1 MILPVAPLASR
12 PAPIAGERPRLVW
25 TALACVFAAGAALR
39 FWNLTAGFPTRI
51 GVDEP
56 VIAERA
62 LHILKTGDFNPQFFD
77 YPGLYIYVQAFVGC
91 VRFLAGALDGAWRSL
106 DEFWPEHLFAWTRA
120 LNAALGAMTILVVYR
135 AGRRWGR
142 WVALLAAALMAVW
155 PNHVRESHFALTD
168 VPLTLLT
175 TLVLVLSM
183 RASETGRLVWFVA
196 AGACVGLA
204 AATKYGGAVAL
215 VMPLVAA
222 ALAKSPPSSRAFGAV
237 AAVGAAAVAFVVG
250 APYTFLDLPAFL
262 NAFGRMSGSFR
273 PRPFVSGA
281 QAYLAHVT
289 FSAGWPGVVAVGA
302 GMVWCVVS
310 AVVRGRGIA
319 KWVLI
324 LVFPLVYFH
333 MIATKQL
340 IFGRYLLP
348 VVPFFCLLIATV
360 VVDGTTWACH
370 LQPRRWARAVIVL
383 VVVGVVLF
391 QPVRAGI
398 AWPSE
403 YGKRTTQDVAY
414 GMIRHFIPQRSGV
427 AVENSVLRLPDS
439 EYRVL
444 NVPSLA
450 GRSPE
455 QYVSSGFTYLVAS
468 SDVFGNIF
476 ARPDL
481 HADAYR
487 AYRKLLDEP
496 AECLPIVEPTGAMK
510 GPRIRICR
518 LLVP

>member
-1 MILPVAPLASR
+1 MILPVARPTSLPASR
-12 PAPIAGERPRLVW
+12 FTDRSWLVSAGLVCV
-25 TALACVFAAGAALR
+25 LAGGAALR

-62 LHILKTGDFNPQFFD
+62 LHIMKTGDFNPHFFD
-77 YPGLYIYVQAFVGC
+77 YPGLYIYVQALVGC
-91 VRFLAGALDGAWRSL
+91 ARFLAGALDGAWRSL

-120 LNAALGAMTILVVYR
+120 LNALLGTMTILVVYR
-135 AGRRWGR
+135 AGRRWGP

-175 TLVLVLSM
+175 TLVLVLSL
-183 RASETGRLVWFVA
+183 RASETGRLVWFLA
-196 AGACVGLA
+196 AGACAGLA

-215 VMPLVAA
+215 VMPLVVAA
-222 ALAKSPPSSRAFGAV
+222 VAKSPPSSRALGAI
-237 AAVGAAAVAFVVG
+237 AATGAAAVGLVVG
-250 APYTFLDLPAFL
+250 APYTFLDLPGFL
-262 NAFGRMSGSFR
+262 NAFGHMSGSFG

-281 QAYLAHVT
+281 QAYLAHVR
-289 FSAGWPGVVAVGA
+289 FSSGWPGVVALGV
-302 GMVWCVVS
+302 GMVWGVAS
-310 AVVRGRGIA
+310 AARGRGIA
-319 KWVLI
+319 KWALI
-324 LVFPLVYFH
+324 LVFPLAYFH
-333 MIATKQL
+333 MIATKQQ
-340 IFGRYLLP
+340 IFGRYMLP
-348 VVPFFCLLIATV
+348 VVPFMCLLIATV
-360 VVDGTTWACH
+360 VVDGTTWACR

-383 VVVGVVLF
+383 VVVGLVLF

-398 AWPSE
+398 DWPHE
-403 YGKRTTQDVAY
+403 YGKPTTQDVAY
-414 GMIRHFIPQRSGV
+414 GMIRQFIPQHSAV

-444 NVPSLA
+444 NVHSLA
-450 GRSPE
+450 GRSLE
-455 QYVSSGFTYLVAS
+455 QYVSSGVTYLVAS
-468 SDVFGNIF
+468 SDVFGHVV

-487 AYRKLLDEP
+487 AYRRLLDEP
-496 AECLPIVEPTGAMK
+496 GECLPTVEPTAAMT

-518 LLVP
+518 LLAP